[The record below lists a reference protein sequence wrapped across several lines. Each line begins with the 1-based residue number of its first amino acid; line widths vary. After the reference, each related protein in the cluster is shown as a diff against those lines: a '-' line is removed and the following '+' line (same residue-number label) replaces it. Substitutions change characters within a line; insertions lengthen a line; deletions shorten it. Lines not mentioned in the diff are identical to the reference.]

1 MARPSFDK
9 LEVRIGYQFRNAKLL
24 REALTH
30 SSYVKE
36 KGGRGHDN
44 ERDEFLGDAVLNFVV
59 TERLVE
65 AFPDYDEG
73 KLSLARSSLV
83 SAAIWPKRPRALAL
97 GDYLRLGPGEE
108 KTGGRK
114 KPGILADA
122 AEAFVAAVYR
132 DGGIEAARGLVH
144 RVILPA
150 DLEEGVEESLHA
162 KLQGNPPGTSAGRPA
177 ICPARYLVVKE
188 SGLEHQKIFTVEVR
202 AGDSIVAQGSGN
214 SKKVAEQE
222 AARRALIELAKKAE
236 ANGRALP

>member
-1 MARPSFDK
+1 MARPAFDK

-83 SAAIWPKRPRALAL
+83 SAAYLAKTAAALAL

-108 KTGGRK
+108 RTGGRK

-122 AEAFVAAVYR
+122 AEALVAAVYR

-150 DLEEGVEESLHA
+150 DLEAGVEELFTQNY
-162 KLQGNPPGTSAGRPA
+162 KGILQERLQAVRD
-177 ICPARYLVVKE
+177 CPARYLVVKE